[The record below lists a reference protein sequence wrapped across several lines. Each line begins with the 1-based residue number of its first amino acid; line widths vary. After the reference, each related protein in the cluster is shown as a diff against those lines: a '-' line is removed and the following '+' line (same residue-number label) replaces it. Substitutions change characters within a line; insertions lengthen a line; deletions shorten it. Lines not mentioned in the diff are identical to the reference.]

1 MSHLAPAHS
10 LTHVAEAPH
19 AHRDDHGH
27 AHHHGHAH
35 DHHHHHG
42 HGCGCGANHDSS
54 ESGLQHRLIL
64 VIAAMVCLA
73 VGALVAWLRPEQT
86 EIAAA
91 FSLLGAL
98 LAAAPIFRDTFAG
111 LQART
116 AENSEFYMNQFM
128 TLAVAACIVS
138 GQYFAGGLVAIVLLV
153 GHLLEDRT
161 LLGTHAAI
169 SALLDL
175 SRHRARRLDS
185 VTGKE
190 EEVDAG
196 SLVAGDVLR
205 VRPGDVFPADGV
217 LESGHSTVDQAN
229 LTGESL
235 PVEVSPGSEVFA
247 GTVNLT
253 GVLQVRVTKAGDRS
267 TLGQVQHIVGEAQA
281 TRAPIVRLTEEYA
294 RYYLP
299 IVLVIA
305 GTVLFFTH
313 DLSRAISV
321 IIVSIP
327 CTFVMAG
334 PAAFVAA
341 LASASRLGLLVKS
354 VRFFE
359 AAQSVDAVVFDKTG
373 TLTTGKLQVI
383 KIAPG
388 EEEASH
394 VLALAAALQQ
404 HSTHP
409 VAKAVRHAAEE
420 AHLSPSTVA
429 SLHEEH
435 GLGIRGVVNGEPVCA
450 GRASWLHGQGVA
462 GLPEENGA
470 LPGTA
475 LAVARNGRYAGT
487 IYFDDRVRAEA
498 AGMKSALADLGIDRV
513 IILSGD
519 RKAAAQN
526 IAAQLGITDV
536 RAECLPAQKRDA
548 VEALKREGL
557 RVLVVGDG
565 VNDAPA
571 LAAGNLSIAM
581 GALGSDVAI
590 HTADVALMSNDLRR
604 VVDFLRLADQT
615 LAVVNQNFLG
625 GLAFIALAIVLS
637 SAGYI
642 PPVAAAFLHE
652 AGAFFVI
659 FNSARLLKFE
669 PSSSEG

>member
-1 MSHLAPAHS
+1 MNRPAAALDLAPHPESAPPSEHEAHEE
-10 LTHVAEAPH
+10 THH
-19 AHRDDHGH
+19 HQ
-27 AHHHGHAH
+27 HHHGH
-35 DHHHHHG
+35 DHHHHA
-42 HGCGCGANHDSS
+42 HGCGCGAHHDSS
-54 ESGLQHRLIL
+54 EAGLKRRLAL
-64 VIAAMVCLA
+64 VLGAMVCLA
-73 VGALVAWLRPEQT
+73 VGGLIAWLRPDQSEV
-86 EIAAA
+86 AAA
-91 FSLLGAL
+91 FSLFGSL
-98 LAAAPIFRDTFAG
+98 LAAVPIFRDTLAG

-116 AENSEFYMNQFM
+116 AENTEFYMNQFM
-128 TLAVAACIVS
+128 TLAVAACLVS
-138 GQYFAGGLVAIVLLV
+138 GQYLAGGIVAIVLLV

-161 LLGTHAAI
+161 LLGTQAAI
-169 SALLDL
+169 TGLLDL
-175 SRHRARRLDS
+175 SRHRARRLQAS
-185 VTGKE
+185 TGKE
-190 EEVDAG
+190 EEVDAEA
-196 SLVAGDVLR
+196 LATGDVLR
-205 VRPGDVFPADGV
+205 VRPGDVFPADGTI
-217 LESGHSTVDQAN
+217 ESGQSTVDQAN
-229 LTGESL
+229 LTGESI
-235 PVEVSPGSEVFA
+235 PVEVAPGSDVFA

-253 GVLQVRVTKAGDRS
+253 GVLEVRVTKAGERS
-267 TLGQVQHIVGEAQA
+267 VLGQVQHIVGEAQA

-294 RYYLP
+294 RFYLP

-305 GTVLFFTH
+305 GAVLFFTH
-313 DLSRAISV
+313 DLTRAISV

-359 AAQSVDAVVFDKTG
+359 AAHGVDAVVFDKTG
-373 TLTTGKLQVI
+373 TLTTGKLHVQ
-383 KIAPG
+383 KIIPAEG
-388 EEEASH
+388 EAQH

-409 VAKAVRHAAEE
+409 VARAVRRAADE
-420 AHLSPSTVA
+420 ARLSLPAVA
-429 SLHEEH
+429 GLREEH
-435 GLGIRGVVNGEPVCA
+435 GLGISGEVGGEAVRA
-450 GRASWLHGQGVA
+450 GRPAWLREQGVT

-470 LPGTA
+470 LPGTV
-475 LAVARNGRYAGT
+475 LVVARNGCYAGT
-487 IYFDDRVRAEA
+487 IYFDDRLRPESAGLKLAMAE
-498 AGMKSALADLGIDRV
+498 LGIERV
-513 IILSGD
+513 VILTGD
-519 RKAAAQN
+519 RRTVAQS

-548 VEALKREGL
+548 VEALKREGH

-615 LAVVNQNFLG
+615 VAVVNQNFLG
-625 GLAFIALAIVLS
+625 GVAFIVLAIALS

-642 PPVAAAFLHE
+642 PPIAAAFLHE

-669 PSSSEG
+669 ARAV